1 MKTIIVYAS
10 KHGCVEKCAQL
21 LTAKI
26 AGAVQLC
33 NLTGEKNVQIAD
45 FDTVII
51 GGSIHAGR
59 IQKEIAVFCERN
71 KQQLLAKKLGL
82 FLCCANL
89 KQYEKHLKEAFPEEL
104 IQHAATVKHLGYAFY
119 FDKMNFIE
127 RTVIRKLTGTDK
139 TQR

>member
-71 KQQLLAKKLGL
+71 KQ
-82 FLCCANL
+82 
-89 KQYEKHLKEAFPEEL
+89 
-104 IQHAATVKHLGYAFY
+104 
-119 FDKMNFIE
+119 
-127 RTVIRKLTGTDK
+127 RS
-139 TQR
+139 